1 MQPAGLRHRRERCG
15 RPRQILRPA
24 RHRRRRN
31 RPPCATDRVRDN
43 DAMTTA
49 RGTFEVALKQISTAD
64 EAPLGRMT
72 IDKTFHGD
80 LEGTS
85 RGQMMSVLTETQG
98 SAGYVA
104 IELVTG
110 TLNGKT
116 GMFLLQ
122 HSGLMVRGMGT
133 LTINVIPD

>member
-1 MQPAGLRHRRERCG
+1 
-15 RPRQILRPA
+15 
-24 RHRRRRN
+24 
-31 RPPCATDRVRDN
+31 
-43 DAMTTA
+43 MTTA
-49 RGTFEVALKQISTAD
+49 RGTFEVALKQISGPE

-72 IDKTFHGD
+72 IDKAFHGH

-85 RGQMMSVLTETQG
+85 RGQMMSAFTETQG

-116 GMFLLQ
+116 GTFLLQ
-122 HSGLMVRGMGT
+122 HNGLMTRGMGT
-133 LTINVIPD
+133 LTINIIPDSGTGDLAGIRGTLVVAVVEKKHTYELEYAIGE

>member
-1 MQPAGLRHRRERCG
+1 
-15 RPRQILRPA
+15 
-24 RHRRRRN
+24 
-31 RPPCATDRVRDN
+31 
-43 DAMTTA
+43 MTTA
-49 RGTFEVALKQISTAD
+49 RGTFEVALKPISAPE

-85 RGQMMSVLTETQG
+85 RGQMMSAFTETQG

-110 TLNGKT
+110 TLNGKAGT
-116 GMFLLQ
+116 FMLQ
-122 HSGLMVRGMGT
+122 HNGLMVRGMGT
-133 LTINVIPD
+133 LTINIIPDSGTGDLAGIRGTLKIAVVEKKHTYELEYAIGE